1 MAVKVCL
8 DAGHYGYYNRCPS
21 NDPVLSTYW
30 ESKFSWAFH
39 NLLADELKSYGIEVI
54 KTRANQGTD
63 LSLTARGQ
71 KAKGCDLFLSIH
83 SNALGSGTMYETTD
97 YPLACCTVTH
107 KVDALGDKLAKVV
120 GTTMGTVQPSRRI
133 NKVGSS
139 NQDWYGV
146 LRGAA
151 SVGVPG
157 ILLEHGFHTNSRCVR
172 WLLDNEHLKV
182 LAAAEAKIIAEHF
195 GIKEKTGSSTT
206 QPTNPATTQ
215 PSNPTTSFLVKVICD
230 ELNVRKDA
238 GTEYPIVTKIHK
250 NEVYTI
256 VETKKAK
263 DGGTW
268 GKLKSGAGFVNI
280 GSKFVKKV

>member
-21 NDPVLSTYW
+21 KDPVLSTYW
-30 ESKFSWAFH
+30 ESKFTWTFH
-39 NLLADELKSYGIEVI
+39 NFLADELKAYGIEVV
-54 KTRANQGTD
+54 KTRADQTKD
-63 LSLTARGQ
+63 LGLEARGK
-71 KAKGCDLFLSIH
+71 KAQGCDLFLSIH

-107 KVDALGDKLAKVV
+107 KADALGDKLAKAVE
-120 GTTMGTVQPSRRI
+120 TTIGTVQPARRI

-146 LRGAA
+146 LRGAT
-151 SVGVPG
+151 SVGVPA
-157 ILLEHGFHTNSRCVR
+157 ILLEHGFHTNSKCVR
-172 WLLDNEHLKV
+172 WLLDNDHLKN

-195 GIKEKTGSSTT
+195 GIKEKTGSSTST
-206 QPTNPATTQ
+206 TPATTQ
-215 PSNPTTSFLVKVICD
+215 PNNPTTSFLVKVICS

-238 GTEYPIVTKIHK
+238 GVEYPITTKIHK

-268 GKLKSGAGFVNI
+268 GLLKSKIGWINI
-280 GSKFVKKV
+280 GSSFVKKV